1 MPKEYGAE
9 AQRIG
14 GSDPVAVAAMGIS
27 KYTGMERGR
36 EEPKRSTTTK
46 HEGGFDSENLP
57 YG

>member
-14 GSDPVAVAAMGIS
+14 GSDPMAVATMGIS

-36 EEPKRSTTTK
+36 EEPKRSTTTQN
-46 HEGGFDSENLP
+46 EGGLDSVNLP